1 MIGDILKHIENLT
14 LTTNLQFF
22 KTLTGHKIN
31 SNYFSKRHE
40 SNRKRVSA
48 ARKGLEVCLKLEP
61 LPGETK
67 MFGRHF
73 DAKDM
78 LLSKITRESIDACKA
93 RFRLNRIGFL

>member
-1 MIGDILKHIENLT
+1 VGVVASIE
-14 LTTNLQFF
+14 
-22 KTLTGHKIN
+22 I
-31 SNYFSKRHE
+31 
-40 SNRKRVSA
+40 NRKRVSA

-61 LPGETK
+61 LPGETPK

-93 RFRLNRIGFL
+93 HFRDELLNRIGLL